1 MHLLPDRR
9 RSVTFL
15 YAAYGLAIESEFP
28 LDLPDAATAKAD
40 VTVVAAPVRR
50 PARDQSPPGDG
61 CWHADAEEA
70 LYFWPG
76 SGAFR
81 VHAGRTVE
89 VDPDDGLGADVLGL
103 IVLSRLVAAVLHQR
117 GRLVLH
123 ASAVVGP
130 AGAVAVA
137 AHSGTGKSTSA
148 AVLVRRGY
156 EMLTDDLLAIDLLTP
171 VPTVPPG
178 GRGLKLWPASVEAV
192 GAGALDPGRLRPVVA
207 GSDKQVWPLDAV
219 SGPVPLVGLYVLE
232 AAAGPTVVPLAGR
245 HAVREVMSRSY
256 CSEELR
262 LWGAGANLAHAAAV
276 VQRVPVRHLRRP
288 AGLGGFERW
297 AETFAADAERLL
309 DPP

>member
-1 MHLLPDRR
+1 MA
-9 RSVTFL
+9 SL

-40 VTVVAAPVRR
+40 VTVVRAPVRR

-81 VHAGRTVE
+81 VHAGRTIE
-89 VDPDDGLGADVLGL
+89 MDPDDGLGDDLLGL
-103 IVLSRLVAAVLHQR
+103 IVLSRLLGAILLQR
-117 GRLVLH
+117 GRFVLH

-148 AVLVRRGY
+148 AVLARRGY
-156 EMLTDDLLAIDLLTP
+156 RMLTDDILAVDLSAA
-171 VPTVPPG
+171 VPTVQPG
-178 GRGLKLWPASVEAV
+178 GRGLKLWPASVDAV
-192 GAGALDPGRLRPVVA
+192 GAGALDDVRLRPVVA

-219 SGPVPLVGLYVLE
+219 SGSMPLVGLYVLE
-232 AAAGPTVVPLAGR
+232 AAAGPTVAPLARR
-245 HAVREVMSRSY
+245 HAVLEVMSRSY

-262 LWGAGANLAHAAAV
+262 LWGAGANLAHAAALA
-276 VQRVPVRHLRRP
+276 QRVPVRHLRRP
-288 AGLGGFERW
+288 AGLSGFDAW
-297 AETFAADAERLL
+297 AAAFSADAEGLL
-309 DPP
+309 GPL